1 MGGSQLGSVQ
11 LQMFTGICAPKASRE
26 PITLSSLVCANCSQQ
41 QPQQLQQQQ
50 QPQCFRHYNSTIRS
64 LLALSEWIN
73 QFFLLFFAFAL
84 FSGGLFSLITFT
96 LTRKLPQ
103 QAARGA
109 SGADFQI
116 NRYTNMFNHTHISK
130 HAVCT
135 FFLLLFVVHDCF
147 CFLSLS
153 RTACVV
159 FPGWGV
165 RTLRVLV
172 SGLATEHCMQPLTF
186 TLRGGDTHSRLHV
199 TFWESCG
206 SCVPT
211 DSHQYHC
218 KTVVLAVTIQ
228 VWVFNSFHRL

>member
-1 MGGSQLGSVQ
+1 MRELQPTTTTTTSATATASMFPALQLHDSQPPRIIRMDQSIL
-11 LQMFTGICAPKASRE
+11 L
-26 PITLSSLVCANCSQQ
+26 TL
-41 QPQQLQQQQ
+41 
-50 QPQCFRHYNSTIRS
+50 
-64 LLALSEWIN
+64 
-73 QFFLLFFAFAL
+73 FAFAL